1 MKKYFLVLVCLSM
14 FALSASSQLRFGV
27 KGGLNLSGVSV
38 SGNDGFNEILDKNVT
53 GFQLGASLE
62 WMIKGGFGLE
72 SGLLYS
78 ERGMKFR
85 GGDRPKNGYIDLPVN
100 LRYKYTLS
108 KTVKPFVNAGPYISL
123 RISGDGNFDQI
134 WNEVDQQWK
143 AQSFGAGL
151 NFGGG
156 VELFHFLQLGANY
169 GLAMTDNYKES
180 DGNYKVKDRT
190 WSITAAVYF

>member
-1 MKKYFLVLVCLSM
+1 MKKYFFVFVCLSM
-14 FALSASSQLRFGV
+14 FALSAHSQLRFGV
-27 KGGLNLSGVSV
+27 KGGLNLSGVSGKNIDDFV
-38 SGNDGFNEILDKNVT
+38 DKNVT

-62 WMIKGGFGLE
+62 WMIVDQFGLE
-72 SGLLYS
+72 GGVSYS
-78 ERGMKFR
+78 ERGMKFK
-85 GGDRPKNGYIDLPVN
+85 GGDRNKIGYIDVPVN
-100 LRYKYTLS
+100 LRFKFPVS
-108 KTVKPFVNAGPYISL
+108 KTVKPYVNAGPYISFK
-123 RISGDGNFDQI
+123 ISGDDNFDGMQGS
-134 WNEVDQQWK
+134 VSDQWK

-156 VELFHFLQLGANY
+156 VEFLGFLQIGANY

>member
-27 KGGLNLSGVSV
+27 KGGLNLSGVSGKNIDNFV
-38 SGNDGFNEILDKNVT
+38 DKNVT

-100 LRYKYTLS
+100 IRFKYPLS
-108 KTVKPFVNAGPYISL
+108 KTVQPFVNAGPYISL